1 VADVIVGFVLRGLLL
16 VGLATMILA
25 AVPAQAGVSS
35 GDDENDYEGLVDN
48 NDDHYFGFDVN
59 ASKTKVKGITAR
71 LGYACDN
78 DDLVI
83 TLVEADGSLR
93 LNDARRFSGVV
104 TFRENPNNKVK
115 YEVRGKLKK
124 QGNAEG
130 TLKGT
135 FEDPFYDTP
144 CEANEDPWRA
154 KRGADLDA
162 R

>member
-1 VADVIVGFVLRGLLL
+1 MLVCGLRAQEGSLLAWARDDDSRR
-16 VGLATMILA
+16 GTARR
-25 AVPAQAGVSS
+25 PASPS

-48 NDDHYFGFDVN
+48 NDDHYFGFDLN
-59 ASKTKVKGITAR
+59 DSKTKVKGITAR

-83 TLVEADGSLR
+83 TLVEADGSLK

-104 TFRENPNNKVK
+104 TFRENPNNKVQ

-130 TLKGT
+130 TIKGT
-135 FEDPFYDTP
+135 YEDPFYDTP
-144 CEANEDPWRA
+144 CKAGEDA
-154 KRGADLDA
+154 LA
-162 R
+162 RQAGR

>member
-1 VADVIVGFVLRGLLL
+1 
-16 VGLATMILA
+16 MILA

-59 ASKTKVKGITAR
+59 DSKTKVKGITAR
-71 LGYACDN
+71 LAYGCDN

-93 LNDARRFSGVV
+93 LNDAHRFSGVV
-104 TFRENPNNKVK
+104 TYRQNPNNKVQ
-115 YEVRGKLKK
+115 YRVRGKLKK

-135 FEDPFYDTP
+135 FEEPSYDSP
-144 CEANEDPWRA
+144 CTAGEAAWRA